1 MSFRFSLLTVSLLFV
16 CACKKDAAPTKAA
29 GPPPP
34 TPVSVGTASVTQVPV
49 EVTAIGTAEASS
61 VIQVK
66 SQIGGELLRVNFTEG
81 GTVNKGDLLFEID
94 SRPIRETIRQAEAA
108 IQRDNAVLAQAE
120 ATLARDVAQSKSVE
134 ADAARYEDLFK
145 QGVGP
150 RQQRDQAAA
159 AAEAI
164 RASIR
169 ADQASIE
176 SARASLDNDR
186 ALLARNR
193 IDLDYTQI
201 HAPITGRVGNLL
213 VHPGNIVSANSTTL
227 IVINQVEPIWVSFA
241 VPEEY
246 LAQIRKNN
254 TSKKIGRAHV

>member
-1 MSFRFSLLTVSLLFV
+1 M
-16 CACKKDAAPTKAA
+16 
-29 GPPPP
+29 
-34 TPVSVGTASVTQVPV
+34 TQVPV

-159 AAEAI
+159 NVRPVVVTYQAGQPVIEEGALVDAEAVEALQRFGIEVGAVRWPAVAAI
-164 RASIR
+164 RSLCDKAPEKGIPVPSVAST
-169 ADQASIE
+169 E
-176 SARASLDNDR
+176 
-186 ALLARNR
+186 
-193 IDLDYTQI
+193 
-201 HAPITGRVGNLL
+201 GF
-213 VHPGNIVSANSTTL
+213 TT
-227 IVINQVEPIWVSFA
+227 
-241 VPEEY
+241 
-246 LAQIRKNN
+246 
-254 TSKKIGRAHV
+254 TM

>member
-1 MSFRFSLLTVSLLFV
+1 M
-16 CACKKDAAPTKAA
+16 
-29 GPPPP
+29 
-34 TPVSVGTASVTQVPV
+34 TQVPV

-159 AAEAI
+159 YQLYRTAVLGRGLSPTQRRLLFDLAVERLNLPLPAG
-164 RASIR
+164 
-169 ADQASIE
+169 DLQP
-176 SARASLDNDR
+176 
-186 ALLARNR
+186 ALRS
-193 IDLDYTQI
+193 
-201 HAPITGRVGNLL
+201 G
-213 VHPGNIVSANSTTL
+213 
-227 IVINQVEPIWVSFA
+227 W
-241 VPEEY
+241 
-246 LAQIRKNN
+246 
-254 TSKKIGRAHV
+254 